1 LRQNADLSDMIWTVP
16 DIIAH
21 LSRFISLQ
29 PGDLIFTGTPAG
41 VGPIK
46 RGQTC
51 VVEID
56 GLDTAVVTIA

>member
-56 GLDTAVVTIA
+56 GLDPAVVTIA

>member
-1 LRQNADLSDMIWTVP
+1 MIWTVP

-41 VGPIK
+41 VGPIN

-56 GLDTAVVTIA
+56 GLDPAVVTIA